1 MYQNVSNVSVKG
13 EKKRERGRKN
23 MKEKKGEPSSW
34 RTCEIVQQL
43 EYMSQEDVEAGLDHN
58 AVQDYAYILHD
69 KDVHEDGTPVA
80 PHWHIMIR
88 FKRPVQTESLCK
100 WFGIKSNM
108 IGYILGTFGDAVA
121 YLTHRN
127 KPEKYQYL
135 DEEIKS
141 NYDFKVEV
149 EKALSKKKAS
159 QRKEEIIELIRS
171 GIVREYNYTEYITA
185 LEYDKFKRAIDNAFT
200 YRRDTLKSLDRH
212 MNVIYIYGGS
222 GTGKTTYAK
231 QLAINK
237 GLSCYI
243 SSGSN
248 DPLDGY
254 KGQDCLILDDIRPG
268 DFLLSDF
275 LKILD
280 NNTQSTVKSR
290 YKNKLLE
297 CQYLIVTTS
306 FDIPVFF
313 DLLLDSEGESV
324 KQMERRCTLKIQMN
338 TSTMTTYVYQPVS
351 GKYKKVSILK
361 NPVSEVYNKRDL
373 TDEECQA
380 YVDSLLLPGK
390 EASLSDLG
398 FKADVPPDVAL
409 AFEQWNQEEFKQ
421 DNL

>member
-1 MYQNVSNVSVKG
+1 
-13 EKKRERGRKN
+13 

-248 DPLDGY
+248 DPLDGF

>member
-1 MYQNVSNVSVKG
+1 
-13 EKKRERGRKN
+13 

-243 SSGSN
+243 SCGSN

-351 GKYKKVSILK
+351 GIYKKVSILK

-398 FKADVPPDVAL
+398 FKADVPPDVEL

>member
-1 MYQNVSNVSVKG
+1 
-13 EKKRERGRKN
+13 

-108 IGYILGTFGDAVA
+108 IGYILGTVGDAVA

>member
-231 QLAINK
+231 QLATNK

-324 KQMERRCTLKIQMN
+324 KQMERRCTLKIQMGIN
-338 TSTMTTYVYQPVS
+338 TMTTYVYQPVS

-398 FKADVPPDVAL
+398 FKADVPPDVEL

>member
-1 MYQNVSNVSVKG
+1 
-13 EKKRERGRKN
+13 

-231 QLAINK
+231 QLATNK

-409 AFEQWNQEEFKQ
+409 AFENWEQKEFKQ

>member
-1 MYQNVSNVSVKG
+1 MEEQKG
-13 EKKRERGRKN
+13 PK
-23 MKEKKGEPSSW
+23 SW
-34 RTCEIVQQL
+34 RSCEIVQQL
-43 EYMSQEDVEAGLDHN
+43 EFMTLEDVESGLDHN
-58 AVQDYAYILHD
+58 AVKDYGFILHD
-69 KDVHEDGTPVA
+69 KCTHVDGSPVA

-88 FKRPVQTESLCK
+88 FKNPVPTESLCA
-100 WFGIKSNM
+100 WFNIKPQN
-108 IGYILGTFGDAVA
+108 IEKIKGTFGDAVA

-135 DEEIKS
+135 DEEVKS

-171 GIVREYNYTEYITA
+171 GIVRECNYTEYITA

-231 QLAINK
+231 QLATNK

-324 KQMERRCTLKIQMN
+324 KQMERRCTLKIQMGVN
-338 TSTMTTYVYQPVS
+338 TMTTYVYQPVS

-380 YVDSLLLPGK
+380 YVDSMLMPGT

-398 FKADVPPDVAL
+398 FKPGVPADVEL
-409 AFEQWNQEEFKQ
+409 AFENWEQKEFKQ
-421 DNL
+421 DDL

>member
-1 MYQNVSNVSVKG
+1 MN
-13 EKKRERGRKN
+13 KN
-23 MKEKKGEPSSW
+23 NDKTPSSW
-34 RTCEIVQQL
+34 KTCEIGNQL
-43 EYMSQEDVEAGLDHN
+43 EFMPLEVVESGLDHN
-58 AVQDYAYILHD
+58 AIKDYAYILHD
-69 KDVHEDGTPVA
+69 KDKYDDGTLKPA
-80 PHWHIMIR
+80 HWHIMLR
-88 FKRPVQTESLCK
+88 FKNPVPTESLCK
-100 WFGIKSNM
+100 WFRVKPNQIERIKGS
-108 IGYILGTFGDAVA
+108 FGDAVA

-127 KPEKYQYL
+127 RPDKFQYL

-141 NYDFKVEV
+141 NYDFAVEV

-159 QRKEEIIELIRS
+159 ERKEEIIELIRS
-171 GIVREYNYTEYITA
+171 GTVREYNYTEYISA
-185 LEYDKFKRAIDNAFT
+185 VEYDKFKRVIDNAFT
-200 YRRDTLKSLDRH
+200 YRRDSLKSLDRH
-212 MNVIYIYGGS
+212 MTVIYIYGGS
-222 GTGKTTYAK
+222 GTGKTSYAK
-231 QLAINK
+231 KLATDK
-237 GLSCYI
+237 GFSCYI

-254 KGQDCLILDDIRPG
+254 KGQDCLILDDIRPS

-306 FDIPVFF
+306 HDIPIFF
-313 DLLLDSEGESV
+313 DLLLGSEGESV
-324 KQMERRCTLKIQMN
+324 KQMERRCTLKIQMSS
-338 TSTMTTYVYQPVS
+338 TTMTTYIYQPAS
-351 GKYKKVSILK
+351 GRYKKVNVLR
-361 NPVSEVYNKRDL
+361 NPISETYQKKDL

-380 YVDSLLLPGK
+380 LVDSLLLPGT

-398 FKADVPPDVAL
+398 FKPDVPSDVAL

>member
-1 MYQNVSNVSVKG
+1 
-13 EKKRERGRKN
+13 

-338 TSTMTTYVYQPVS
+338 TRTMTTYVYQPVS

>member
-1 MYQNVSNVSVKG
+1 
-13 EKKRERGRKN
+13 

-409 AFEQWNQEEFKQ
+409 AFEQRNQEEFKQ

>member
-1 MYQNVSNVSVKG
+1 M
-13 EKKRERGRKN
+13 
-23 MKEKKGEPSSW
+23 
-34 RTCEIVQQL
+34 
-43 EYMSQEDVEAGLDHN
+43 
-58 AVQDYAYILHD
+58 
-69 KDVHEDGTPVA
+69 
-80 PHWHIMIR
+80 
-88 FKRPVQTESLCK
+88 
-100 WFGIKSNM
+100 
-108 IGYILGTFGDAVA
+108 
-121 YLTHRN
+121 
-127 KPEKYQYL
+127 
-135 DEEIKS
+135 
-141 NYDFKVEV
+141 
-149 EKALSKKKAS
+149 
-159 QRKEEIIELIRS
+159 
-171 GIVREYNYTEYITA
+171 
-185 LEYDKFKRAIDNAFT
+185 EYDKFKRAIDNAFT
-200 YRRDTLKSLDRH
+200 YRRDTLKSLDRQ

-351 GKYKKVSILK
+351 GIYKKVSILK

-390 EASLSDLG
+390 EASISDRG
-398 FKADVPPDVAL
+398 VKGDVPPDVEL
-409 AFEQWNQEEFKQ
+409 DFEQWNQEEVKQ
-421 DNL
+421 DKL

>member
-1 MYQNVSNVSVKG
+1 
-13 EKKRERGRKN
+13 

-43 EYMSQEDVEAGLDHN
+43 EYMSQGDVEAGLDHN

-231 QLAINK
+231 QLATNK

-324 KQMERRCTLKIQMN
+324 KQMERRCTLKIQMGIN
-338 TSTMTTYVYQPVS
+338 TMTTYVYQPVS

-398 FKADVPPDVAL
+398 FKADVPPDVEL

>member
-1 MYQNVSNVSVKG
+1 
-13 EKKRERGRKN
+13 

-43 EYMSQEDVEAGLDHN
+43 EYMSQEDVEAELDHN

>member
-1 MYQNVSNVSVKG
+1 
-13 EKKRERGRKN
+13 

-159 QRKEEIIELIRS
+159 QRKEEIIDLIRS

>member
-1 MYQNVSNVSVKG
+1 
-13 EKKRERGRKN
+13 

-222 GTGKTTYAK
+222 GTGKATYAK

>member
-1 MYQNVSNVSVKG
+1 
-13 EKKRERGRKN
+13 

-231 QLAINK
+231 QLATNK

-324 KQMERRCTLKIQMN
+324 KQMERRCTLKIQMGIN
-338 TSTMTTYVYQPVS
+338 TMTTYVYQPVS

-398 FKADVPPDVAL
+398 FKADVPPDVEL
-409 AFEQWNQEEFKQ
+409 AFEQ
-421 DNL
+421 

>member
-1 MYQNVSNVSVKG
+1 
-13 EKKRERGRKN
+13 

-280 NNTQSTVKSR
+280 NNTQSIVKSR

>member
-1 MYQNVSNVSVKG
+1 
-13 EKKRERGRKN
+13 

-231 QLAINK
+231 QLATNK

-324 KQMERRCTLKIQMN
+324 KQMERRCTLKIQMGIN
-338 TSTMTTYVYQPVS
+338 TMTTYVYQPVS

-398 FKADVPPDVAL
+398 FKADVPPDVEL

-421 DNL
+421 DNLQKKWLYHGL

>member
-1 MYQNVSNVSVKG
+1 
-13 EKKRERGRKN
+13 

-338 TSTMTTYVYQPVS
+338 TSTMTTFVYQPVS

>member
-1 MYQNVSNVSVKG
+1 
-13 EKKRERGRKN
+13 

-171 GIVREYNYTEYITA
+171 RIVREYNYTEYITA

>member
-1 MYQNVSNVSVKG
+1 
-13 EKKRERGRKN
+13 

-212 MNVIYIYGGS
+212 MNVIYVYGGS

>member
-1 MYQNVSNVSVKG
+1 
-13 EKKRERGRKN
+13 

-324 KQMERRCTLKIQMN
+324 KQMERRCTIKIQMN

>member
-1 MYQNVSNVSVKG
+1 
-13 EKKRERGRKN
+13 

-231 QLAINK
+231 QLATNK

-324 KQMERRCTLKIQMN
+324 KQMERRCTLKIQMGIN
-338 TSTMTTYVYQPVS
+338 TMTTYVYQPVS

-409 AFEQWNQEEFKQ
+409 AFENWEQKEFKQ

>member
-1 MYQNVSNVSVKG
+1 
-13 EKKRERGRKN
+13 

-88 FKRPVQTESLCK
+88 FKRPVQTGSLCK

>member
-1 MYQNVSNVSVKG
+1 
-13 EKKRERGRKN
+13 

-88 FKRPVQTESLCK
+88 FKRPVQTGSLCK

-231 QLAINK
+231 QLATNK
-237 GLSCYI
+237 GLSSYI

-324 KQMERRCTLKIQMN
+324 KQMERRCTLKIQMGIN
-338 TSTMTTYVYQPVS
+338 TMTTYVYQPVS

-398 FKADVPPDVAL
+398 FKADVPPDVEL

>member
-1 MYQNVSNVSVKG
+1 
-13 EKKRERGRKN
+13 

-127 KPEKYQYL
+127 KPEKYQYF

>member
-1 MYQNVSNVSVKG
+1 
-13 EKKRERGRKN
+13 

-231 QLAINK
+231 QLATNK

-324 KQMERRCTLKIQMN
+324 KQMERRCTLKIQMGTN
-338 TSTMTTYVYQPVS
+338 TMTTYVYQPVS

-398 FKADVPPDVAL
+398 FKADVPPDVEL

>member
-1 MYQNVSNVSVKG
+1 
-13 EKKRERGRKN
+13 

-231 QLAINK
+231 QLATNK

-313 DLLLDSEGESV
+313 NLLLDSEGESV

-409 AFEQWNQEEFKQ
+409 AFENWEQKEFKQ

>member
-1 MYQNVSNVSVKG
+1 MGEQKG
-13 EKKRERGRKN
+13 PK
-23 MKEKKGEPSSW
+23 SW
-34 RTCEIVQQL
+34 RSCEIVNQL
-43 EYMSQEDVEAGLDHN
+43 EYMPQDVVEAGLDHN
-58 AVQDYAYILHD
+58 AVKDYAYILHD
-69 KDVHEDGTPVA
+69 KDVQPDGSPA
-80 PHWHIMIR
+80 AAHWHIMIR
-88 FKRPVQTESLCK
+88 FKNPVPTESLCT
-100 WFGIKSNM
+100 WFQIKPNQIEKIKGS
-108 IGYILGTFGDAVA
+108 FGDALA

-127 KPEKYQYL
+127 KPDKHQYM
-135 DEEIKS
+135 DEEVHS
-141 NYDFKVEV
+141 NFDFAIET
-149 EKALSKKKAS
+149 EKALSKKKIT

-171 GIVREYNYTEYITA
+171 GVVREYNYTEYITA

-231 QLAINK
+231 QLATNK

-313 DLLLDSEGESV
+313 ELLLDSEGESV
-324 KQMERRCTLKIQMN
+324 KQMERRCTLKIQMGIN
-338 TSTMTTYVYQPVS
+338 TMTTYVYQPLS
-351 GKYKKVSILK
+351 GKYKKVSTLK
-361 NPVSEVYNKRDL
+361 NPISETFQKRDF
-373 TDEECQA
+373 TDAECQA
-380 YVDSLLLPGK
+380 YVDSLLMPGT

-398 FKADVPPDVAL
+398 FKPDVPPDVEL
-409 AFEQWNQEEFKQ
+409 AFQQWNQEEFKQ

>member
-1 MYQNVSNVSVKG
+1 
-13 EKKRERGRKN
+13 
-23 MKEKKGEPSSW
+23 
-34 RTCEIVQQL
+34 
-43 EYMSQEDVEAGLDHN
+43 MSQEDVEAGLDHN

>member
-1 MYQNVSNVSVKG
+1 MGEIKG
-13 EKKRERGRKN
+13 PK
-23 MKEKKGEPSSW
+23 SW
-34 RTCEIVQQL
+34 RSCEIVNQL
-43 EYMSQEDVEAGLDHN
+43 EYMPQDVVEAGLDHN
-58 AVQDYAYILHD
+58 AVKDYAYILHD
-69 KDVHEDGTPVA
+69 KDVQPDGSPA
-80 PHWHIMIR
+80 AAHWHIMIR
-88 FKRPVQTESLCK
+88 FKNPVPTESLCA
-100 WFGIKSNM
+100 WFNIKPNQ
-108 IGYILGTFGDAVA
+108 IEKIKGTFGDAVA
-121 YLTHRN
+121 YLTHKNR
-127 KPEKYQYL
+127 PDKYQYL

-141 NYDFKVEV
+141 NYDFTVEV

-159 QRKEEIIELIRS
+159 ERKEEIIELIRS
-171 GIVREYNYTEYITA
+171 GTVREYNYTEYISA
-185 LEYDKFKRAIDNAFT
+185 VEFDKYKRAIDNAFT
-200 YRRDTLKSLDRH
+200 YRRDSLKSLDRH
-212 MNVIYIYGGS
+212 MTVIYIYGGS
-222 GTGKTTYAK
+222 GTGKTSYAK
-231 QLAINK
+231 KLTTDK
-237 GLSCYI
+237 GFSCYI

-306 FDIPVFF
+306 HDIPVFF
-313 DLLLDSEGESV
+313 DLLLGSEGESV
-324 KQMERRCTLKIQMN
+324 KQMERRCTLKIQMSS
-338 TSTMTTYVYQPVS
+338 TTMTTFVYQPAS
-351 GKYKKVSILK
+351 GRYKKVSVLK
-361 NPVSEVYNKRDL
+361 NPISETYQKKDF

-380 YVDSLLLPGK
+380 LVDSLLLPGK

>member
-1 MYQNVSNVSVKG
+1 
-13 EKKRERGRKN
+13 

-69 KDVHEDGTPVA
+69 KDVHEDGTPVT

-231 QLAINK
+231 QLATNK

-409 AFEQWNQEEFKQ
+409 AFEDWEQKEFKQ

>member
-1 MYQNVSNVSVKG
+1 
-13 EKKRERGRKN
+13 

-88 FKRPVQTESLCK
+88 FKRPVQTGSLCK

-231 QLAINK
+231 QLATNK

-324 KQMERRCTLKIQMN
+324 KQMERRCTLKIQMGIN
-338 TSTMTTYVYQPVS
+338 TMTTYVYQPVS

-398 FKADVPPDVAL
+398 FKADVPPDVEL

>member
-1 MYQNVSNVSVKG
+1 
-13 EKKRERGRKN
+13 

-222 GTGKTTYAK
+222 GTGKTAYAK

-351 GKYKKVSILK
+351 GIYKKVSILK

-398 FKADVPPDVAL
+398 FKADVPPDVEL

>member
-1 MYQNVSNVSVKG
+1 
-13 EKKRERGRKN
+13 

-231 QLAINK
+231 QLATNK

-324 KQMERRCTLKIQMN
+324 KQMERRCTLKIQMGIN
-338 TSTMTTYVYQPVS
+338 TITTYVYQPVS

-398 FKADVPPDVAL
+398 FKADVPPDVEL

>member
-1 MYQNVSNVSVKG
+1 
-13 EKKRERGRKN
+13 

-297 CQYLIVTTS
+297 CQYLIVTTL

-380 YVDSLLLPGK
+380 YVDSLLLPSK
-390 EASLSDLG
+390 EASLSDFG

>member
-1 MYQNVSNVSVKG
+1 
-13 EKKRERGRKN
+13 

-43 EYMSQEDVEAGLDHN
+43 EYMSQGDVEAGLDHN

-231 QLAINK
+231 QLATNK

-297 CQYLIVTTS
+297 CQYLIVTTL

-324 KQMERRCTLKIQMN
+324 KQMERRCTLKIQMGIN
-338 TSTMTTYVYQPVS
+338 TMTTYVYQPVS

-398 FKADVPPDVAL
+398 FKADVPPDVEL

>member
-1 MYQNVSNVSVKG
+1 
-13 EKKRERGRKN
+13 

-43 EYMSQEDVEAGLDHN
+43 EYMAQEDVEAGLDHN

-243 SSGSN
+243 SCGSN

-351 GKYKKVSILK
+351 GIYKKVSILK

-398 FKADVPPDVAL
+398 FKADVPPDVEL

>member
-351 GKYKKVSILK
+351 GIYKKVSILK

-398 FKADVPPDVAL
+398 FKADVPPDVEL

>member
-1 MYQNVSNVSVKG
+1 
-13 EKKRERGRKN
+13 

-231 QLAINK
+231 QLATNK

-324 KQMERRCTLKIQMN
+324 KQMERRCTLKIQMGIN
-338 TSTMTTYVYQPVS
+338 TMTTYVYQPVS

-390 EASLSDLG
+390 EASLSDL
-398 FKADVPPDVAL
+398 
-409 AFEQWNQEEFKQ
+409 
-421 DNL
+421 